1 MKVNVKDYNTFEQLT
16 EGIQKLNEKW
26 KESNPTRDED
36 LTFAGI
42 QRKMQNHRIFL
53 TNERN
58 ELEGELNKLKDVWSS
73 KVIAENRA
81 KLNKAFDEMV
91 QTVIEATRQDIAE
104 LSSAKMEKIGD
115 MLATA
120 PTDEQLR
127 LLKALEMRGD
137 VDSLEVHHI
146 LPVFFTN
153 YQSMRVL
160 KAVSEANGVTL
171 NLPVQLDCRTMF
183 DTLKEATDYLL
194 GACNELG
201 KEWKNI
207 HISYHAFYTLNDKDP
222 DKQYD
227 PKYQT
232 YIDMFDNTPQL
243 QECKTE
249 KKHLSRAEQAKVDW
263 LFRDVASLD
272 PANSGDYTV
281 ILNHVET
288 IVKEHPEMVDVL
300 RLSQYKAFVAK
311 VDPIEDKE

>member
-1 MKVNVKDYNTFEQLT
+1 MSGLLKVKTVKL
-16 EGIQKLNEKW
+16 I
-26 KESNPTRDED
+26 
-36 LTFAGI
+36 
-42 QRKMQNHRIFL
+42 
-53 TNERN
+53 
-58 ELEGELNKLKDVWSS
+58 
-73 KVIAENRA
+73 
-81 KLNKAFDEMV
+81 KAFDELA
-91 QTVIEATRQDIAE
+91 QTVVEAMKQEIAT
-104 LSSAKMEKIGD
+104 LSSAKVERIGE
-115 MLATA
+115 MLVTA
-120 PTDEQLR
+120 PSDEQLR

-160 KAVSEANGVTL
+160 KAISETNGVTL

-194 GACNELG
+194 GACNEMA
-201 KEWKNI
+201 KEWKDI
-207 HISYHAFYTLNDKDP
+207 HISYHAFYTHNDKDP

-249 KKHLSRAEQAKVDW
+249 KTHLSLVEQAKVDW

-288 IVKEHPEMVDVL
+288 VVKEHPEMVDVL

>member
-1 MKVNVKDYNTFEQLT
+1 MKVNVNDYKSFEQLS
-16 EGIQKLNEKW
+16 EGIQKLQKKW
-26 KESNPTRDED
+26 KEGNPTADKNM
-36 LTFAGI
+36 TFAGI
-42 QRKMQNHRIFL
+42 QRLMQSEHFFL
-53 TNERN
+53 SNERK
-58 ELEGELNKLKDVWSS
+58 ELEKELEKLKDVWSS

-81 KLNKAFDEMV
+81 KLIKAFDELA
-91 QTVIEATRQDIAE
+91 QTVVEAMKQEIAT
-104 LSSAKMEKIGD
+104 LSSAKVEKIGE
-115 MLATA
+115 MLVTA
-120 PTDEQLR
+120 PSDEQLR

-160 KAVSEANGVTL
+160 KAISETNGVTL

-194 GACNELG
+194 GACNEMA
-201 KEWKNI
+201 KEWKDI
-207 HISYHAFYTLNDKDP
+207 HISYHAFYTHNDKDP

-249 KKHLSRAEQAKVDW
+249 KTHLSPVEQAKVDW
-263 LFRDVASLD
+263 LFRDVSSLD
-272 PANSGDYTV
+272 PANPGDYTV

>member
-1 MKVNVKDYNTFEQLT
+1 MLF
-16 EGIQKLNEKW
+16 
-26 KESNPTRDED
+26 R
-36 LTFAGI
+36 
-42 QRKMQNHRIFL
+42 
-53 TNERN
+53 
-58 ELEGELNKLKDVWSS
+58 
-73 KVIAENRA
+73 
-81 KLNKAFDEMV
+81 
-91 QTVIEATRQDIAE
+91 
-104 LSSAKMEKIGD
+104 SA
-115 MLATA
+115 
-120 PTDEQLR
+120 PNDEQLR

-137 VDSLEVHHI
+137 VDSLELHHI

-160 KAVSEANGVTL
+160 KAISEANGVTL
-171 NLPVQLDCRTMF
+171 NLPVQLDCHTMF

-194 GACNELG
+194 GACNELS
-201 KEWKNI
+201 KEWENI
-207 HISYHAFYTLNDKDP
+207 HISYHAFYTHNDKEP
-222 DKQYD
+222 EKQFD

-249 KKHLSRAEQAKVDW
+249 KTHLSPVEQAKVDW

-272 PANSGDYTV
+272 PANPGDYTV